1 MDALSEALN
10 AVRTTGAI
18 FYSLECSA
26 PWGFSVPHL
35 HDVAHVLAPGTERLV
50 SYHLVIEGEAIVQ
63 FGNDEPVPVEA
74 GEVLIIPHG
83 DAHTVSNGSPAELI
97 DSAASLREYL
107 TGSLSVMRVGE
118 GGAMTRFICG
128 YFGCERHAER
138 MFLAGLPT
146 MIKIDIRGDEAG
158 AWIENSI
165 SLLVSSASVNRPG
178 HSVLLSKASEALFV
192 EALRR
197 YMEQLPPEQLGW
209 FAAARDPIVG
219 AALALLHRKPFHGW
233 TLEGLAAEAGT
244 SRSVLSERFAR
255 YLGDPP
261 LTYLARWRLQLAS
274 RLLGTTRKTIQQI
287 ATEVGY
293 DSEASFNRA
302 FKREFGS
309 PPARYRKRLSASQ
322 DRSPRVLG
330 VA

>member
-10 AVRTTGAI
+10 AVRMTGAI

-50 SYHLVIEGEAIVQ
+50 SYHLVTEGEAIVQ
-63 FGNDEPVPVEA
+63 FGEDEPIAVNA

-83 DAHTVSNGSPAELI
+83 DAHTVTNGSPNELI

-107 TGSLSVMRVGE
+107 AGSLSVARVGQ
-118 GGAMTRFICG
+118 GGAVTRFICG
-128 YFGCERHAER
+128 YFGCERHADR
-138 MFLAGLPT
+138 TFLAGLPI
-146 MIKIDIRGDEAG
+146 MIKIDIRGDESG

-165 SLLVSSASVNRPG
+165 RHLVSDASANRPG
-178 HSVLLSKASEALFV
+178 HSVLLAKASEALFV

-197 YMEQLPPEQLGW
+197 YMEQLPPEQSGW
-209 FAAARDPIVG
+209 LAAARDPIVG
-219 AALALLHRKPFHGW
+219 AALALLHRKPFRDW
-233 TLEGLAAEAGT
+233 TLESLAAEAGT

-255 YLGDPP
+255 YLGEPP

-274 RLLGTTRKTIQQI
+274 RLLETTRKTIQQV
-287 ATEVGY
+287 AAEVGY
-293 DSEASFNRA
+293 DSQASFNRA
-302 FKREFGS
+302 FKREFGH
-309 PPARYRKRLSASQ
+309 PPARYRKEHAGLASQ
-322 DRSPRVLG
+322 R
-330 VA
+330 A

>member
-10 AVRTTGAI
+10 AVRMTGAI

-50 SYHLVIEGEAIVQ
+50 SYHLVTEGEAIVQ
-63 FGNDEPVPVEA
+63 FGEDEPIPVNA

-83 DAHTVSNGSPAELI
+83 DAHTVTNGSPNELI

-107 TGSLSVMRVGE
+107 AGSLSVARVGQ
-118 GGAMTRFICG
+118 GGAITRFICG
-128 YFGCERHAER
+128 YCGGERHADR
-138 MFLAGLPT
+138 TFLAGLPI
-146 MIKIDIRGDEAG
+146 MIKIDIRGDESG

-165 SLLVSSASVNRPG
+165 RHLVSDASANRPG
-178 HSVLLSKASEALFV
+178 HSVLLAKASEALFV

-197 YMEQLPPEQLGW
+197 YMEQLPPEQSGW
-209 FAAARDPIVG
+209 LAAARDPIVG
-219 AALALLHRKPFHGW
+219 AALALLHRKPFRDW

-255 YLGDPP
+255 YLGEPP

-274 RLLGTTRKTIQQI
+274 RLLETTRKTIQQV
-287 ATEVGY
+287 AAEVGY

-302 FKREFGS
+302 FKREFGH
-309 PPARYRKRLSASQ
+309 PPARYRREHAGLASQ
-322 DRSPRVLG
+322 R
-330 VA
+330 A

>member
-10 AVRTTGAI
+10 AVRMTGAI

-26 PWGFSVPHL
+26 PWGFAVPHL

-50 SYHLVIEGEAIVQ
+50 SYHLVTEGEAIVR
-63 FGNDEPVPVEA
+63 FGDEEPIPVKA

-83 DAHTVSNGSPAELI
+83 DAHTVWNGAPAEMI
-97 DSAASLREYL
+97 DSAASLRDYL
-107 TGSLSVMRVGE
+107 AGTLSVMRVGE
-118 GGAMTRFICG
+118 GGPMTRFICG

-138 MFLAGLPT
+138 TFLAGLPT

-158 AWIENSI
+158 TWIENSI
-165 SLLVSSASVNRPG
+165 RHLVSSGSVNRPG
-178 HSVLLSKASEALFV
+178 HSVLLSKASEALFI

-197 YMEQLPPEQLGW
+197 YMEQLPPEQAGW
-209 FAAARDPIVG
+209 LAGARDPIVG
-219 AALALLHRKPFHGW
+219 AALALLHRKPFRDW
-233 TLEGLAAEAGT
+233 TLELLAAEAGT
-244 SRSVLSERFAR
+244 SRSVLAERFTR

-274 RLLGTTRKTIQQI
+274 RLLETTRKTIQQI

-293 DSEASFNRA
+293 ESEASFNRA

-309 PPARYRKRLSASQ
+309 PPARYRKRLTEATTPA
-322 DRSPRVLG
+322 RRVKD
-330 VA
+330 

>member
-1 MDALSEALN
+1 MDALSEALK
-10 AVRTTGAI
+10 AVRMTGAI

-26 PWGFSVPHL
+26 PWGFAVPNL
-35 HDVAHVLAPGTERLV
+35 CEVAHVLAPGTERLV
-50 SYHLVIEGEAIVQ
+50 SYHLVTEGEALVQ
-63 FGNDEPVPVEA
+63 FADEAPISVAA

-83 DAHTVSNGSPAELI
+83 DAHNVWNGSPVTLI
-97 DSAASLREYL
+97 DSAPSLREYL
-107 TGSLSVMRVGE
+107 AGTLKVMRVGE
-118 GGAMTRFICG
+118 GGPKTRFICG

-165 SLLVSSASVNRPG
+165 RLLVSSENTNRPG
-178 HSVLLSKASEALFV
+178 HAVLLSKASEALFV

-197 YMEQLPPEQLGW
+197 YMEQLPPEQPGW
-209 FAAARDPIVG
+209 LAAAKDPIVG
-219 AALALLHRKPFHGW
+219 SALALLHREPFNDW

-244 SRSVLSERFAR
+244 SRSVLAERFAR
-255 YLGDPP
+255 YLGDAP

-274 RLLGTTRKTIQQI
+274 RLLETTRKTIQQV
-287 ATEVGY
+287 ATDVGY

-302 FKREFGS
+302 FKREFGN
-309 PPARYRKRLSASQ
+309 PPARYRKQIA
-322 DRSPRVLG
+322 G
-330 VA
+330 H

>member
-1 MDALSEALN
+1 MDALSEALK
-10 AVRTTGAI
+10 AVRMTGAI

-26 PWGFSVPHL
+26 PWGFAVPHL

-50 SYHLVIEGEAIVQ
+50 SYHLVTEGEAIVQ
-63 FGNDEPVPVEA
+63 FGNEEPIPVRA

-83 DAHTVSNGSPAELI
+83 DAHTVQNGSPAELV

-107 TGSLSVMRVGE
+107 AGTLSVMRVGE

-146 MIKIDIRGDEAG
+146 MIKINIRGDEAG

-165 SLLVSSASVNRPG
+165 RLLVSSANTNRPG

-197 YMEQLPPEQLGW
+197 YMEQLPPEQPGW
-209 FAAARDPIVG
+209 LAAARDPIVG
-219 AALALLHRKPFHGW
+219 AALALLHRKPFHAW

-244 SRSVLSERFAR
+244 SRSVLAERFTR

-274 RLLGTTRKTIQQI
+274 RLLETTRKTIQQI
-287 ATEVGY
+287 ATDVGY

-302 FKREFGS
+302 FKREFGN
-309 PPARYRKRLSASQ
+309 PPARYRKRIAQLEQRGS
-322 DRSPRVLG
+322 
-330 VA
+330 